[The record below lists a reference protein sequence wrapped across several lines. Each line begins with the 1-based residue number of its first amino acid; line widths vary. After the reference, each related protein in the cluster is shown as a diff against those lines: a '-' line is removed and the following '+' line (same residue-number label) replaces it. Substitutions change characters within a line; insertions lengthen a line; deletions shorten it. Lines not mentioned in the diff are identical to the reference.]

1 LDERNR
7 AYLNIEEQLNKIK
20 LESSNIEKDLRE
32 EYNIKITDLM
42 KTYDKQIKGLT
53 EEIENFEEKYRKNKE
68 KKKQIKAE
76 YNSVKAESDRVNL
89 ALYNTIQ
96 SYEKR
101 IADMKDS
108 FDKEMNEEKKRVD
121 EFLKFN
127 EDLRDSDLYN
137 VYKDLR
143 KKFEDK
149 LKECID
155 YKDKS
160 EKISKYCLLFSSFFF
175 FYFRLIMEFNSV
187 FTLCSF
193 SAIFFLLYCSRFN

>member
-1 LDERNR
+1 
-7 AYLNIEEQLNKIK
+7 
-20 LESSNIEKDLRE
+20 
-32 EYNIKITDLM
+32 M

-108 FDKEMNEEKKRVD
+108 FDK
-121 EFLKFN
+121 
-127 EDLRDSDLYN
+127 
-137 VYKDLR
+137 
-143 KKFEDK
+143 
-149 LKECID
+149 
-155 YKDKS
+155 
-160 EKISKYCLLFSSFFF
+160 
-175 FYFRLIMEFNSV
+175 
-187 FTLCSF
+187 
-193 SAIFFLLYCSRFN
+193 

>member
-1 LDERNR
+1 
-7 AYLNIEEQLNKIK
+7 
-20 LESSNIEKDLRE
+20 
-32 EYNIKITDLM
+32 M
-42 KTYDKQIKGLT
+42 KTHDKQIKALT
-53 EEIENFEEKYRKNKE
+53 EEIEDYQEKHKKNKE
-68 KKKQIKAE
+68 SKGHIKAE
-76 YNSVKAESDRVNL
+76 YDVVKAESDRVNM

-101 IADMKDS
+101 VADMKES
-108 FDKEMNEEKKRVD
+108 FDNEMKEERKRVD

-149 LKECID
+149 LRECIE

-160 EKISKYCLLFSSFFF
+160 EKISIVNKCF
-175 FYFRLIMEFNSV
+175 
-187 FTLCSF
+187 
-193 SAIFFLLYCSRFN
+193 

>member
-1 LDERNR
+1 MER
-7 AYLNIEEQLNKIK
+7 
-20 LESSNIEKDLRE
+20 SNIEKDLRE
-32 EYNIKITDLM
+32 EFNLKINELV
-42 KTYDKQIKGLT
+42 KTHDKQIKGLS
-53 EEIENFEEKYRKNKE
+53 EELDNFQEKYRKNKE

-76 YNSVKAESDRVNL
+76 YDAVKAESDRVNL

-101 IADMKDS
+101 IADIKDE
-108 FDKEMNEEKKRVD
+108 FDKEMKEEKKRVD

-143 KKFEDK
+143 KKFEEK
-149 LKECID
+149 LKECIE

-160 EKISKYCLLFSSFFF
+160 EKISKKF
-175 FYFRLIMEFNSV
+175 
-187 FTLCSF
+187 
-193 SAIFFLLYCSRFN
+193 